1 MCKQLNLAAQRVNA
15 CFLHA
20 QGLRVMG
27 NNKEAKEA
35 TNTLTYQEFLVFLS
49 RVAVMTYDCTSK
61 ASLNIETKVE
71 SIIEPLLE

>member
-20 QGLRVMG
+20 QG